1 MGKGALDVNG
11 SRIKLMTE
19 GILANRT
26 MASSARMDG
35 VSAGKDGNP
44 FDAGAWTADEEQVEA
59 VKQQILKKLR
69 IRMAAWHS
77 TQEQA
82 GSR

>member
-1 MGKGALDVNG
+1 
-11 SRIKLMTE
+11 MTE

-26 MASSARMDG
+26 TVSSARMDS
-35 VSAGKDGNP
+35 VSTGNGSNP

-69 IRMAAWHS
+69 VRMAAWHS
-77 TQEQA
+77 PHPQA
-82 GSR
+82 GGR

>member
-1 MGKGALDVNG
+1 
-11 SRIKLMTE
+11 
-19 GILANRT
+19 
-26 MASSARMDG
+26 MDG